1 MKIDVDKEKAE
12 KFKELLIELRPNIK
26 VNICD
31 GDVNLYYL
39 GFIDYFPCYIEIDM
53 KEDEITDLL
62 EELNDMEICAYN
74 YDDKILYSSMWQL
87 NEEEKQ
93 IKKQAENDMKRYDKY
108 APLQGFFQNYNL

>member
-1 MKIDVDKEKAE
+1 MRLTKNCRKIQGAIARITTECKSNY
-12 KFKELLIELRPNIK
+12 L
-26 VNICD
+26 C

-39 GFIDYFPCYIEIDM
+39 GFIYYFPYYIEIDM
-53 KEDEITDLL
+53 LEDEIVDII

-74 YDDKILYSSMWQL
+74 YDDKILYSSFGQL